1 MTAVRGRPP
10 KYNLLRHG
18 YDVVAEYAHNA
29 LCRKAG
35 RHALLVAD
43 DGTVRVIACSV
54 MGAGEYD
61 AHTASSSMLGTYTRQ
76 VPIEVLEDNLLA
88 RLRELHEKRAAG
100 HGLPGALV
108 NAPSASR
115 TVG

>member
-18 YDVVAEYAHNA
+18 YEVVAEYAHNA

-76 VPIEVLEDNLLA
+76 VPIEVLEDNLLT
-88 RLRELHEKRAAG
+88 RLRELNGNGAPATQCPGPSSTRRVGAA
-100 HGLPGALV
+100 
-108 NAPSASR
+108 R
-115 TVG
+115 